1 MDMQENK
8 LSYFRK
14 SDTSYRSGFSY
25 AKRVKE
31 VNEIYDKHAKSG
43 LTNREIYRRYIYP
56 TFGIT
61 EATFYNYL
69 KKAAYL

>member
-1 MDMQENK
+1 MQENK

-14 SDTSYRSGFSY
+14 SDTSYRSGISY

>member
-1 MDMQENK
+1 MDNAKKE

-14 SDTSYRSGFSY
+14 TDTSYRSGISY
-25 AKRVKE
+25 TKRVKA
-31 VNEIYDKHAKSG
+31 VNEIYDRHVKSG

-69 KKAAYL
+69 KKAAYM